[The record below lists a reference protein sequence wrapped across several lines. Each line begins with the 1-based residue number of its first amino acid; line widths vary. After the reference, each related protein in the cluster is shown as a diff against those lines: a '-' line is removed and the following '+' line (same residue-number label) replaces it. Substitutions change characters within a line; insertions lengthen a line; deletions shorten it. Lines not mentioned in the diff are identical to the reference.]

1 MDANGNDA
9 PGTGLHAPGTDTNSA
24 PAADDAAAAPD
35 APAAAPSAVAA
46 GIIVDELIRCG
57 TREAVVCPGSRSAPL
72 SRALAAAERAGRLRL
87 HVRADERS
95 AGFLALG
102 LAAATRSVV
111 PVVVTSGTAVAN
123 LAPAMVEATYSG
135 VPLLA
140 LTADRPASYR
150 GTGANQTIVQDRMFA
165 DASVAE
171 VDVDATV
178 PVSAAGAAAL
188 RARIDRVAAAAL
200 AHGRRGAVHVNVRL
214 VEPLVPDSDE
224 EPVLPAGRGDGPW
237 TRLDHLGP
245 ATARAN
251 GVVKLDLGRRTL
263 VISGAGAPDL
273 PQLAGVPTIAEPTA
287 PAPDTPVHPL
297 AAATFAH
304 ESARPEQI
312 VVLGRPTLHRGVAK
326 LLADP
331 AIEVT
336 VIADGDDYPDVTAN
350 AARVASAIEVTGQCP
365 DRWLSVCDAAGELSV
380 AALREVLG
388 SSLADGLSGLH
399 VAAAVTDS
407 LRTGD
412 QLVLGASNP
421 VRDAS
426 WAGLPFPGVDVHAGR
441 GAAGIDG
448 TVATAVGIALARD
461 RAHADDIRPPRTIA
475 LMGDLTF
482 LHDAGALNIG
492 PGEPRP
498 ENLTIVVA
506 NDSGG
511 GIFETLEAGAPA
523 LRGGFERIFGTPHSV
538 DLAALCAAYGVEHVE
553 TADLGELLAQLHPDT
568 DVDGI
573 RVIEATTTREGRRE
587 LHARLMGKAAP
598 TQWN

>member
-1 MDANGNDA
+1 MDANGKDA
-9 PGTGLHAPGTDTNSA
+9 PGIGMHAPGRNDDAARNGDAA
-24 PAADDAAAAPD
+24 PAAM
-35 APAAAPSAVAA
+35 AA

-102 LAAATRSVV
+102 LAAETRTVV

-150 GTGANQTIVQDRMFA
+150 GTGANQTIVQDRLFA

-171 VDVDATV
+171 FDVDATV
-178 PVSAAGAAAL
+178 PVTDKGA
-188 RARIDRVAAAAL
+188 
-200 AHGRRGAVHVNVRL
+200 
-214 VEPLVPDSDE
+214 EPLVPDADE
-224 EPVLPAGRGDGPW
+224 EPVVPAGRGDGPW

-245 ATARAN
+245 ANPRAN
-251 GVVKLDLGRRTL
+251 GVVRLDLTRPTL
-263 VISGAGAPDL
+263 VIAGDGAPDL
-273 PQLAGVPTIAEPTA
+273 PQLAPVPTIAEPTA
-287 PAPDTPVHPL
+287 PAPENPVHPL

-304 ESARPEQI
+304 ESARPAQI
-312 VVLGRPTLHRGVAK
+312 IVLRRPTPHRGAAK

-350 AARVASAIEVTGQCP
+350 AARVASAVEVTGECP
-365 DRWLSVCDAAGELSV
+365 ERWLSVCAAAGEMAV
-380 AALREVLG
+380 AAVREMLG
-388 SSLADGLSGLH
+388 STLADGLSGLH

-448 TVATAVGIALARD
+448 TIATAIGIALARD

-475 LMGDLTF
+475 FMGDLTF

-523 LRGGFERIFGTPHSV
+523 LRGGFERVFGTPHTV
-538 DLAALCAAYGVEHVE
+538 DIAALCDAYGVVHEE
-553 TADLGELLAQLHPDT
+553 TADLGDLLALLHPDT

-573 RVIEATTTREGRRE
+573 RVIEVTTSRAGRRE
-587 LHARLMGKAAP
+587 LHDVLARKAALG
-598 TQWN
+598 

>member
-1 MDANGNDA
+1 MDANGKDA
-9 PGTGLHAPGTDTNSA
+9 PGIGMHAPGRNDDAARNGDAA
-24 PAADDAAAAPD
+24 PAAM
-35 APAAAPSAVAA
+35 AA

-102 LAAATRSVV
+102 LAAETRTVV

-150 GTGANQTIVQDRMFA
+150 GTGANQTIVQDRLFA

-171 VDVDATV
+171 FDVDATV
-178 PVSAAGAAAL
+178 PVTDKGAAAL

-200 AHGRRGAVHVNVRL
+200 AHGRGGAVHVNVRL
-214 VEPLVPDSDE
+214 VEPLVPDADE
-224 EPVLPAGRGDGPW
+224 EPVVPAGRGDGPW

-245 ATARAN
+245 ANPRAN
-251 GVVKLDLGRRTL
+251 GVVTLDLTRPTL
-263 VISGAGAPDL
+263 VIAGDGAPDL
-273 PQLAGVPTIAEPTA
+273 PQLAPVPTIAEPTA
-287 PAPDTPVHPL
+287 PAPENPVHPL

-304 ESARPEQI
+304 ESARPGQI

-350 AARVASAIEVTGQCP
+350 AARVASAVEVTGECP
-365 DRWLSVCDAAGELSV
+365 ERWLSVCAAAGEMAV
-380 AALREVLG
+380 AAVREMLG
-388 SSLADGLSGLH
+388 STLADGLSGLH

-426 WAGLPFPGVDVHAGR
+426 WAGLPFPGVDVRAGR

-448 TVATAVGIALARD
+448 TIATAIGIALARD

-475 LMGDLTF
+475 FMGDLTF

-523 LRGGFERIFGTPHSV
+523 LREGFERIFGTPHTV
-538 DLAALCAAYGVEHVE
+538 DLAALCDAYGVEHVE
-553 TADLGELLAQLHPDT
+553 TADLEDLLAQLHPDT

-573 RVIEATTTREGRRE
+573 RVVEATTTRAGRRD
-587 LHARLMGKAAP
+587 LHARLTEKAAP